1 MTEYQKI
8 MLNAL
13 LGYGWP
19 HSEALR
25 IVQSDYVYRC
35 VMQGDGPEKAAK
47 DMNDRYPKGGV

>member
-25 IVQSDYVYRC
+25 IVQSD
-35 VMQGDGPEKAAK
+35 
-47 DMNDRYPKGGV
+47 